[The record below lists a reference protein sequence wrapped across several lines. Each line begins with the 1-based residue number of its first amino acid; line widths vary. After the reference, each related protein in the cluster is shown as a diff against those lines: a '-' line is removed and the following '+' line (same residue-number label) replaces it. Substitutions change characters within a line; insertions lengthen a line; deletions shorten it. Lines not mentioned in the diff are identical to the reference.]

1 MKLDEEKSKH
11 VTLAQ
16 QNGFLAQ
23 LRLVKDTAK
32 KIFLFAPKKGQEKR
46 KKKAQQSLTPAKEE
60 CNKYDLTAIPCF
72 QLANHNDWSQM
83 VCY

>member
-32 KIFLFAPKKGQEKR
+32 KIFLFAPKKG
-46 KKKAQQSLTPAKEE
+46 KKKERKRRSKA
-60 CNKYDLTAIPCF
+60 
-72 QLANHNDWSQM
+72 
-83 VCY
+83 